1 MAIDY
6 AVEDGIGLVT
16 LNRPPANAYDAAM
29 VGELRAAAERAAGDP
44 AVRVVV
50 VRSASAKFFCSGADI
65 STLKGASPAGFAN
78 FLVQAQ
84 GAVDAIAAAP
94 KLFIAAIAGHCIGGG
109 LEIALG
115 CDFRWA
121 SAGSY
126 KLGLAEVNL
135 GLSPGMGGTQRLAR
149 IVPKSRA
156 LHLMVTGEMLTPEQ
170 ALADGIV
177 DRVIA
182 AESFESEVLA
192 AAKKLAAGPTMAQ
205 GYIKL
210 SVNRGLE
217 MSLAE
222 GLAIER
228 AHQSLLFASS
238 DAAEGLA
245 AFLAKR
251 PAEFTGA

>member
-6 AVEDGIGLVT
+6 AVEDGIGFIT

-29 VGELRAAAERAAGDP
+29 VAELRDAADRAAGDP
-44 AVRVVV
+44 AVRVAI
-50 VRSASAKFFCSGADI
+50 VRSASAKFFCTGADI
-65 STLKGASPAGFAN
+65 ATLQGATPAGFTH
-78 FLVQAQ
+78 FLGQAQ
-84 GAVDAIAAAP
+84 AAVDAIAAAP
-94 KLFIAAIAGHCIGGG
+94 KLFIAQIAGHCIGGG

-115 CDFRWA
+115 CDFRFA
-121 SAGSY
+121 SSGGY

-149 IVPKSRA
+149 ILPKSRA

-177 DRVIA
+177 DKVLPA
-182 AESFESEVLA
+182 DSFEADVFA

-217 MSLAE
+217 TSLTE

-228 AHQSLLFASS
+228 AHQSLLFASA

-245 AFLAKR
+245 AFLGKR
-251 PAEFTGA
+251 PAAFTGA

>member
-6 AVEDGIGLVT
+6 SVEAGVGFIV
-16 LNRPPANAYDAAM
+16 LNRPPANAYDATM
-29 VGELRAAAERAAGDP
+29 VAELRAAAERAAGDP

-50 VRSASAKFFCSGADI
+50 VKSASPKFFCSGADI
-65 STLKGASPAGFAN
+65 STLQAATPAAFAH

-84 GAVDAIAAAP
+84 DAVNAIAAAP

-115 CDFRWA
+115 CDFRFA
-121 SAGSY
+121 SSGGY

-149 IVPKSRA
+149 ILPKSRA

-177 DRVIA
+177 DKVLPA
-182 AESFESEVLA
+182 DSFEADVFA

-217 MSLAE
+217 TSLTE

-228 AHQSLLFASS
+228 AHQSLLFASA

-245 AFLAKR
+245 AFLGKR
-251 PAEFTGA
+251 PAAFTGA

>member
-1 MAIDY
+1 MSIEYAI
-6 AVEDGIGLVT
+6 EDGIGFIT

-29 VGELRAAAERAAGDP
+29 VGALRAAAERAAGDG
-44 AVRVVV
+44 AARVVV
-50 VRSASAKFFCSGADI
+50 VRSASAKFFCTGADI
-65 STLKGASPAGFAN
+65 STLQGATPAGFTH
-78 FLVQAQ
+78 FLGQAQ
-84 GAVDAIAAAP
+84 AAVDAIAAAP

-115 CDFRWA
+115 CDFRFA
-121 SAGSY
+121 AVGGY
-126 KLGLAEVNL
+126 RLGLAEVNL

-149 IVPKSRA
+149 ILPKSRA

-177 DRVIA
+177 DRIFS
-182 AESFESEVLA
+182 AETFEADVLA

-210 SVNRGLE
+210 SVTRGLE
-217 MSLAE
+217 TSLTE

-228 AHQSLLFASS
+228 AHQSLLFRSA

-251 PAEFTGA
+251 PAIFTGS